1 MAKSLTYFLAAVI
14 LVGGAKLVEVFFYET
29 LKPHHPKDKTTQGSK
44 ATDQPKKD
52 RLEKLIQS
60 TDSPADST
68 ALVEDESENTFDETT
83 DQSSSTDSEEVGA
96 QDNLQSATPTTQS
109 FTGDDYFQDLKNSYL
124 SPILASL
131 PEGRSRED
139 VVIRYYKHVNDGN
152 KVYALRGLGY
162 YLHEREAEDNEGVGS
177 NALIYGADVDP
188 RDIKLVAYTLIKSGV
203 PLKTIKQSAYDW
215 KFHSLEIGVDSLA
228 QANTILS
235 LSDIQAFE
243 SQ

>member
-1 MAKSLTYFLAAVI
+1 MAKSLTYFFAAVI
-14 LVGGAKLVEVFFYET
+14 LVGGAKLAEVFFYEA
-29 LKPHHPKDKTTQGSK
+29 LKPHHPDSQTYKQEKP
-44 ATDQPKKD
+44 ANEPKKD
-52 RLEKLIQS
+52 ELEELIQ
-60 TDSPADST
+60 
-68 ALVEDESENTFDETT
+68 TT
-83 DQSSSTDSEEVGA
+83 ESSTDSVVQVSEEPENTTSEFSDPPSSVDTA
-96 QDNLQSATPTTQS
+96 AEQQNNQQLATTTQS

-152 KVYALRGLGY
+152 KVFALKNLGY
-162 YLHEREAEDNEGVGS
+162 YLHEREAEDNKGVGS

-203 PLKTIKQSAYDW
+203 SLKTIKQSAYDW

-228 QANTILS
+228 QSNAVLS
-235 LSDIQAFE
+235 LSEIQAFQ